1 MPAPMRTKQPH
12 PIPTRDPALKW
23 LAAESRSFAKQNA
36 EDAPGVWKLREQYE
50 GEISSLPKVKTQL
63 DKLQARGVNPE
74 RVLKCLVAFVLLEKH
89 GTWQATADA
98 NKANLR
104 NLAKR
109 LRRIAGKVERA
120 YGADANRPD
129 LFAMSL
135 GLPVLPASPYDP
147 CKAVEYM
154 RETAA
159 DLETKARGFGR
170 LRKDIIPVV
179 ERDPIVKL
187 LRLVCKPEPDN
198 SAEFPPKLRQQ
209 LAELGHAVC
218 ERYGINDSFTFT
230 AENLDKTFK
239 RYCLRPSK

>member
-1 MPAPMRTKQPH
+1 MPAPMRTKRSH
-12 PIPTRDPALKW
+12 PIPTRDPALNW

-36 EDAPGVWKLREQYE
+36 EDAPGVRKLREQCE
-50 GEISSLPKVKTQL
+50 REISSLPEVKTHL
-63 DKLQARGVNPE
+63 DKLKDRGVNLE
-74 RVLKCLVAFVLLEKH
+74 RVLKCLAAFVLLKKH

-98 NKANLR
+98 NKATLR

-109 LRRIAGKVERA
+109 LRRIADKVEGA

-135 GLPVLPASPYDP
+135 GFLVPASLYDHRE
-147 CKAVEYM
+147 AVEYM

-187 LRLVCKPEPDN
+187 LRHVCKPEPDN
-198 SAEFPPKLRQQ
+198 IAEFPPKLRQQ

>member
-135 GLPVLPASPYDP
+135 GFLVPASLYDHRE
-147 CKAVEYM
+147 AVECI

-170 LRKDIIPVV
+170 LRKSITPVV
-179 ERDPIVKL
+179 RREPIVKL
-187 LRLVCKPEPDN
+187 LRHVCKPKPWGIPE
-198 SAEFPPKLRQQ
+198 SPPELRLR